1 MLLAHADALAE
12 ISSFTPFL
20 ALLSGYA
27 VIVALLTVFGRPGT
41 RGPVLG
47 RFLLRIPDALER
59 ATGVPGWAAAAV
71 GTSLFAVAVAGVG
84 FYDDVAW
91 HIALG
96 RDKELF
102 TAPHTGIVV
111 GLALIPFAGAVGVL
125 FATLQRA
132 DVGFRLG
139 KLRVPWSCLA
149 LGVLGVTALS
159 GFPLDD
165 LWHARY
171 GIDVTMWSP
180 THMIMI
186 LGASLTP
193 LAAWL
198 ALGEAGARPDRRR
211 ATHAVHVF
219 AAVLTVQGL
228 SASQGEFVFGVPQ
241 FQQLYLPVLVSIAAA
256 FAMVAS
262 RLVLGRGGALEVAVI
277 NLVVSFTIFQDRG
290 PLDIKETGL
299 YVASALAVE
308 AAALSVGTASRL
320 RFAAVAGI
328 GVGTIGLAGEWA
340 LNTRAFQPWT
350 TDLLPEAV
358 ILATLAG
365 IGAAVL
371 AAAFAGGVVTT
382 APRMSGRLA
391 AVGAVAVLVAL
402 AVPFPRNVGDVTAD
416 IRFVPRGDRADLEV
430 VLDPPDAA
438 DDVRWFQVMTWQGGG
453 HEALDLQEAGAG
465 RWVLAS
471 AVPLTGPG
479 KTVLRLHR
487 GDELMAVPLRFP
499 ADPEI
504 GEPAI
509 EPVSRRAAFEPE
521 TRYLLREQ
529 RPGAQGFAYVVYGL
543 DVLILLSWSAALVLA
558 VRRPATAVTDRAGAS
573 PDRAIVS

>member
-1 MLLAHADALAE
+1 MLLAHANGVGE
-12 ISSFTPFL
+12 IASFAPF
-20 ALLSGYA
+20 AGLLIGYG
-27 VIVALLTVFGRPGT
+27 VVVALLVALGRPAPT
-41 RGPVLG
+41 GPALG
-47 RFLLRIPDALER
+47 RFLLRIPDALQR
-59 ATGVPGWAAAAV
+59 ATGVAGWAAAAV

-91 HIALG
+91 HVALG

-132 DVGFRLG
+132 EVGFRLG
-139 KLRVPWSCLA
+139 VLRVPWSCFA

-165 LWHARY
+165 MWHARY

-219 AAVLTVQGL
+219 AAVMTVQGL

-241 FQQLYLPVLVSIAAA
+241 FQLLYLPVLVSLAGA
-256 FAMVAS
+256 FAMVAA
-262 RLVLGRGGALEVAVI
+262 RLVLGRGGAIEVALV
-277 NLVVSFTIFQDRG
+277 NLVVTLVIFQGRG
-290 PLDIKETGL
+290 PLDVKETGL
-299 YVASALAVE
+299 YLTAALAVE
-308 AAALSVGTASRL
+308 AAAVVVGTASRA
-320 RFAAVAGI
+320 RFAVVAGL
-328 GVGTIGLAGEWA
+328 GVGTFGLAGEWV
-340 LNTRAFQPWT
+340 LNSRAFQPWT

-358 ILATLAG
+358 IVSTLAA

-371 AAAFAGGVVTT
+371 AAAFVGGVVGT
-382 APRMSGRLA
+382 APRMSGRVTA
-391 AVGAVAVLVAL
+391 MGAVAVLVAL
-402 AVPFPRNVGDVTAD
+402 ALPFPRNVGDVTAD
-416 IRFVPRGDRADLEV
+416 IRVVPRGDRADIEV
-430 VLDPPDAA
+430 VLDPPGAA
-438 DDVRWFQVMTWQGGG
+438 DSMRWFQVLTWQGGG
-453 HEALDLQEAGAG
+453 REALDLEDAGGG
-465 RWVLAS
+465 RWVLAG

-479 KTVLRLHR
+479 KSVLRLHR
-487 GDELMAVPLRFP
+487 SDQLMAIPLRFP

-504 GEPAI
+504 GKPAI
-509 EPVSRRAAFEPE
+509 EPVSRRAAFEAE
-521 TRYLLREQ
+521 TGYLLREQ

-558 VRRPATAVTDRAGAS
+558 VRRPGALTQRARSSPERAMAS
-573 PDRAIVS
+573 

>member
-1 MLLAHADALAE
+1 MLLAHANGVGE
-12 ISSFTPFL
+12 IASFAPFA
-20 ALLSGYA
+20 ALLIGYA
-27 VIVALLTVFGRPGT
+27 VVVALLVALGRPAPT
-41 RGPVLG
+41 GPALG
-47 RFLLRIPDALER
+47 RFLLRIPDALQR
-59 ATGVPGWAAAAV
+59 ATGVAGWAAAAV

-91 HIALG
+91 HVALG

-132 DVGFRLG
+132 EVGFRLG
-139 KLRVPWSCLA
+139 VLRVPWSCFA

-165 LWHARY
+165 MWHARY

-186 LGASLTP
+186 LGASITP

-219 AAVLTVQGL
+219 AAVMTVQGL

-241 FQQLYLPVLVSIAAA
+241 FQLLYLPVLVSLAGA
-256 FAMVAS
+256 FAMVAA
-262 RLVLGRGGALEVAVI
+262 RLVLGRGGAIEVALV
-277 NLVVSFTIFQDRG
+277 NLVVTLVIFQGRG
-290 PLDIKETGL
+290 PLDVKETGL
-299 YVASALAVE
+299 YLTAALAVE
-308 AAALSVGTASRL
+308 AAAVVVGTASRA
-320 RFAAVAGI
+320 RFAVVAGL
-328 GVGTIGLAGEWA
+328 GVGTIGLAGEWV
-340 LNTRAFQPWT
+340 LNSRAFQPWT

-358 ILATLAG
+358 IVSTLAA

-371 AAAFAGGVVTT
+371 AAAFVGGVGGT
-382 APRMSGRLA
+382 APRMSGRVT

-402 AVPFPRNVGDVTAD
+402 ALPFPRNVGDVTAD
-416 IRFVPRGDRADLEV
+416 IRVVPRGDRADIEV

-438 DDVRWFQVMTWQGGG
+438 DSMRWFQVLTWQGGG
-453 HEALDLQEAGAG
+453 REALDLEDAGGG
-465 RWVLAS
+465 RWVLAG

-479 KTVLRLHR
+479 KSVLRLHR
-487 GDELMAVPLRFP
+487 SDQLMAIPLRFP
-499 ADPEI
+499 ADPEL

-509 EPVSRRAAFEPE
+509 EPVSRRAAFEAE
-521 TRYLLREQ
+521 TGYLLREQ

-558 VRRPATAVTDRAGAS
+558 VRRPGALTQRARPSPERAMAS
-573 PDRAIVS
+573 

>member
-1 MLLAHADALAE
+1 MLLAHANGVGE
-12 ISSFTPFL
+12 IASFAPFA
-20 ALLSGYA
+20 ALLIGYG
-27 VIVALLTVFGRPGT
+27 VVVALLVALGRPAPT
-41 RGPVLG
+41 GPALG
-47 RFLLRIPDALER
+47 RFLLRIPDALQR
-59 ATGVPGWAAAAV
+59 ATGVAGWAAAAV

-91 HIALG
+91 HVALG

-132 DVGFRLG
+132 EVGFRLG
-139 KLRVPWSCLA
+139 VLRVPWSCFA

-165 LWHARY
+165 MWHARY

-219 AAVLTVQGL
+219 AAVMTVQGL

-241 FQQLYLPVLVSIAAA
+241 FQLLYLPVLVSLAGA
-256 FAMVAS
+256 FAMVAA
-262 RLVLGRGGALEVAVI
+262 RLVLGRGGAIEVALV
-277 NLVVSFTIFQDRG
+277 NLVVTLVIFQGRG
-290 PLDIKETGL
+290 PLDVKETGL
-299 YVASALAVE
+299 YLTAALAVE
-308 AAALSVGTASRL
+308 AAAVVVGTASRA
-320 RFAAVAGI
+320 RFAVVAGL
-328 GVGTIGLAGEWA
+328 GVGTIGLAGEWV
-340 LNTRAFQPWT
+340 LNSRAFQPWT

-358 ILATLAG
+358 IVSTLAA

-371 AAAFAGGVVTT
+371 AAAFVGGVGGT
-382 APRMSGRLA
+382 APRMSGRVT

-402 AVPFPRNVGDVTAD
+402 ALPFPRNVGDVTAD
-416 IRFVPRGDRADLEV
+416 IRVVPRGDRADIEV

-438 DDVRWFQVMTWQGGG
+438 DSMRWFQVLTWQGGG
-453 HEALDLQEAGAG
+453 REALDLEDAGGG
-465 RWVLAS
+465 RWVLAG

-479 KTVLRLHR
+479 KSVLRLHR
-487 GDELMAVPLRFP
+487 SDQLMAIPLRFP

-504 GEPAI
+504 GKPAI
-509 EPVSRRAAFEPE
+509 EPVSRRAAFEAE
-521 TRYLLREQ
+521 TGYLLREQ

-558 VRRPATAVTDRAGAS
+558 VRRPGALTQRARSSPERAMAS
-573 PDRAIVS
+573 